1 MAIKTEAEMLARF
14 NGYLAYLDTLE
25 EDSINR
31 KLKFQLE
38 EYSFEDRTVTLSF
51 PTEKWMLNPGGVVHG
66 GLVSTMFDI
75 SMGCS
80 SAAFSGCYPP
90 TVTLSVAFLCPVPDN
105 DRILVNCRATKVGG
119 RFVQMN
125 AQAVIKSSGEVCA
138 TASGTFY
145 NSSQKVI

>member
-1 MAIKTEAEMLARF
+1 MATRTEADMLERF

-80 SAAFSGCYPP
+80 AAAFSGYYPP
-90 TVTLSVAFLCPVPDN
+90 TVSLSVSFLCPVPKD
-105 DRILVNCRATKVGG
+105 DRVLIHCRATKVG
-119 RFVQMN
+119 RSFVQMT
-125 AQAVIKSSGEVCA
+125 AQAIIKSSGEVCA

-145 NSSQKVI
+145 NSNQKVI

>member
-80 SAAFSGCYPP
+80 AAAFSGYYPP
-90 TVTLSVAFLCPVPDN
+90 TVSLSVSFLCPVPN
-105 DRILVNCRATKVGG
+105 EDRVLIRCRATKVG
-119 RFVQMN
+119 RSFVQMT
-125 AQAVIKSSGEVCA
+125 AQAIIKSSGEVCA

-145 NSSQKVI
+145 NSNQKVI